1 MKLKSVKKVLVSNAL
16 TLATLGGVLVGIVL
30 GVCLRHSIYIWA
42 VRSQL
47 FFSFGKGSIRI
58 LEVCLN

>member
-30 GVCLRHSIYIWA
+30 GVCLRHSIYIWT
-42 VRSQL
+42 VSSWL
-47 FFSFGKGSIRI
+47 FFSFGKGIRI
-58 LEVCLN
+58 LEARLD